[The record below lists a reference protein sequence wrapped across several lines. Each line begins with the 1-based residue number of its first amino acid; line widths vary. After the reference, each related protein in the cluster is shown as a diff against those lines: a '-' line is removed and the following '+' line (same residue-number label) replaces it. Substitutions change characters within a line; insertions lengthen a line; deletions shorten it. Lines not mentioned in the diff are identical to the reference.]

1 MAQQKVIIFSA
12 PSGSGKTTII
22 KELLG
27 EFPQLQFS
35 ISATS
40 RAPRGEEQNGVDYYF
55 MTTQEFATAV
65 GEDKFIEWEEVY
77 AGTAYGTLKAEVQ
90 RIWDEGGVVVFDV
103 DVKGGVRLKEI
114 FAESALSLFIMP
126 PSVEELQRR
135 LQGRGTDSAE
145 AIEKR
150 VAKATI
156 ELAMSPQFDKV
167 VVNDQLS
174 VALGEAKDIVT
185 NFLSLP

>member
-1 MAQQKVIIFSA
+1 MAPQKVLIFSA

-22 KELLG
+22 KELLK
-27 EFPQLQFS
+27 EFPTLQFS

-40 RAPRGEEQNGVDYYF
+40 RAPRGEEQNGTDYYF
-55 MTTQEFATAV
+55 MTTEEFAAAV
-65 GEDKFIEWEEVY
+65 GQDKFIEWEEVY
-77 AGTAYGTLKAEVQ
+77 AGTAYGTLKEEVD
-90 RIWDEGGVVVFDV
+90 RIWNEGGVVVFDV

-114 FAESALSLFIMP
+114 FGQSALSLFIMP

-150 VAKATI
+150 IAKATI
-156 ELAMSPQFDKV
+156 ELAMAPQFDKV
-167 VVNDQLS
+167 VVNDQLPI
-174 VALGEAKDIVT
+174 ALSEAKAIVAD
-185 NFLSLP
+185 FLAQ